1 VRVNAL
7 RTTLDEQLS
16 STFAGYEETKDLGNI
31 MSALG
36 SSKIYFIDPNIPNL
50 LALPPKI
57 DLSKSKA
64 YTSGRI
70 IFQDKAS
77 CFPAYLLDV
86 GAVDGDIIDGC
97 AAPGNKT
104 THLAAIVSAASTQT
118 STQVIAFERD
128 NARAKTLEKM
138 VRLASADAVVAIKGG
153 QDFLAAQPDSE
164 EYSNVKALL
173 LDPSCSGS
181 GIVGRDDTIEM
192 QLPTAPESANAN
204 LKTSASKKRKRPDGQ
219 KPNAQESTILKL
231 DVDDSPPEES
241 AADDNASDRLSALST
256 FQLRI
261 LTHAMRFPQAQR
273 ITYSTCSVHFEE
285 NESVVFQALQSAVAK
300 ERGWTILRR
309 EQQVSGLKTWSK
321 RGIRDDGKL
330 STGAEALIEA
340 KEEILDACIRC
351 EKGTENG
358 TMGFFVAAFARDGSK
373 ATLQAIHSGSNLGYA
388 GLETEENEDEWNG
401 FSDEDANREDTA
413 DDARKIS
420 VTWQSTSTQVV
431 ASDRKK
437 RKEKKKQRK

>member
-1 VRVNAL
+1 
-7 RTTLDEQLS
+7 
-16 STFAGYEETKDLGNI
+16 
-31 MSALG
+31 
-36 SSKIYFIDPNIPNL
+36 
-50 LALPPKI
+50 
-57 DLSKSKA
+57 
-64 YTSGRI
+64 
-70 IFQDKAS
+70 
-77 CFPAYLLDV
+77 
-86 GAVDGDIIDGC
+86 
-97 AAPGNKT
+97 
-104 THLAAIVSAASTQT
+104 
-118 STQVIAFERD
+118 
-128 NARAKTLEKM
+128 
-138 VRLASADAVVAIKGG
+138 
-153 QDFLAAQPDSE
+153 
-164 EYSNVKALL
+164 
-173 LDPSCSGS
+173 
-181 GIVGRDDTIEM
+181 
-192 QLPTAPESANAN
+192 
-204 LKTSASKKRKRPDGQ
+204 
-219 KPNAQESTILKL
+219 
-231 DVDDSPPEES
+231 
-241 AADDNASDRLSALST
+241 
-256 FQLRI
+256 
-261 LTHAMRFPQAQR
+261 MRFPQAQR